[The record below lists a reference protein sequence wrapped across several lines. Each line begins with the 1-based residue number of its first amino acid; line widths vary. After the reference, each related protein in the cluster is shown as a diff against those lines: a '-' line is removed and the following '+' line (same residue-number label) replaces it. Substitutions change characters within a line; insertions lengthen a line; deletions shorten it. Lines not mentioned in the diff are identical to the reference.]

1 MKIIILKEKLVK
13 GLNIVG
19 KIVGKNLTLPILNNV
34 LFSAEENSLKLSATD
49 LELGISYWG
58 LAKVEEKGK
67 ITIPAKTISS
77 FVSFLDEEKLTIE
90 TKEKVLFLRGE
101 NYKTQIKGL
110 EAKDYP
116 IIPDVTSETW
126 LELDAKVFCE
136 GMMQVIDFC
145 AITQVRP
152 ELSGIYLSFQKNAVK
167 IVSTDS
173 FRLAEKTIAIDNPTN
188 NLTSIQSLIIPKN
201 AARELVNIFSEEE
214 RKIKF
219 YLSSSQIMIES
230 YFSETKNP
238 QAQLVSRLIEG
249 EYPNYEDVIPK
260 EFKTQIIISRD
271 AFLNQI
277 KSASLFSGRTNEIKL
292 VINPK
297 KENITISSQNV
308 DLGETHSNLS
318 AKIKGEEM
326 TASFNYKFLVEG
338 LGQIKAKEVIFEL
351 NGQDGPG
358 VLKPM
363 DDPSYIYVIMP
374 IKGS

>member
-13 GLNIVG
+13 GLNIVER
-19 KIVGKNLTLPILNNV
+19 IIGKNLTLPILNNV
-34 LFSAEENSLKLSATD
+34 LISAEENSLKLSATD

-67 ITIPAKTISS
+67 ITIPAKTLSS

-90 TKEKVLFLRGE
+90 TKEKVLFLKGE

-116 IIPDVTSETW
+116 IIPDVASETW
-126 LELDAKVFCE
+126 LELNARAFCE

-145 AITQVRP
+145 ALTQVRP
-152 ELSGIYLSFQKNAVK
+152 ELSGIYLSFQKNVVK

-173 FRLAEKTIAIDNPTN
+173 FRLAEKTIALDNPTN
-188 NLTSIQSLIIPKN
+188 NLTSVQSLIIPRN
-201 AARELVNIFSEEE
+201 AARELVNIFSEQD

-219 YLSSSQIMIES
+219 YLSPSQIMIES
-230 YFSETKNP
+230 YFSETNNP
-238 QAQLVSRLIEG
+238 QARLVSRLIEG
-249 EYPNYEDVIPK
+249 EYP
-260 EFKTQIIISRD
+260 
-271 AFLNQI
+271 
-277 KSASLFSGRTNEIKL
+277 
-292 VINPK
+292 K
-297 KENITISSQNV
+297 KESITISSQNV

-318 AKIKGEEM
+318 AKIKGEE
-326 TASFNYKFLVEG
+326 TVASFNYKFLAEG
-338 LGQIKAKEVIFEL
+338 LGQIKTKEVIFEL

-358 VLKPM
+358 VLKPT

-374 IKGS
+374 IKGN

>member
-1 MKIIILKEKLVK
+1 
-13 GLNIVG
+13 
-19 KIVGKNLTLPILNNV
+19 
-34 LFSAEENSLKLSATD
+34 
-49 LELGISYWG
+49 
-58 LAKVEEKGK
+58 
-67 ITIPAKTISS
+67 
-77 FVSFLDEEKLTIE
+77 
-90 TKEKVLFLRGE
+90 LFLRGE

-260 EFKTQIIISRD
+260 EFKTQVIVSRD

-297 KENITISSQNV
+297 KDNITISSQNV

>member
-19 KIVGKNLTLPILNNV
+19 RIVGKNLTLPILNNV

-152 ELSGIYLSFQKNAVK
+152 ELSGIYLSFQKC
-167 IVSTDS
+167 S
-173 FRLAEKTIAIDNPTN
+173 
-188 NLTSIQSLIIPKN
+188 
-201 AARELVNIFSEEE
+201 
-214 RKIKF
+214 
-219 YLSSSQIMIES
+219 
-230 YFSETKNP
+230 
-238 QAQLVSRLIEG
+238 
-249 EYPNYEDVIPK
+249 
-260 EFKTQIIISRD
+260 
-271 AFLNQI
+271 
-277 KSASLFSGRTNEIKL
+277 
-292 VINPK
+292 
-297 KENITISSQNV
+297 
-308 DLGETHSNLS
+308 
-318 AKIKGEEM
+318 
-326 TASFNYKFLVEG
+326 
-338 LGQIKAKEVIFEL
+338 
-351 NGQDGPG
+351 
-358 VLKPM
+358 
-363 DDPSYIYVIMP
+363 
-374 IKGS
+374 